1 MFDIGWAEM
10 ALIAVVAIVVIG
22 PKELPKVMREIG
34 IWVSRARAM
43 SRNFMD
49 QLDEMSRQSGI
60 DEVRKEAE
68 ALRQL
73 NPMQAIEKTI
83 DPDGVIARQGAELA
97 QIGNR
102 IDAPKATEVDA
113 PKATME
119 TAPETAPLEAAATSP
134 AAAPLPQSDDGV
146 QPNTPA
152 TPTPGPSGAAP

>member
-49 QLDEMSRQSGI
+49 QLDDMSRQSGI
-60 DEVRKEAE
+60 DEIRKEAE

-73 NPMQAIEKTI
+73 DPVQTIQKTI
-83 DPDGVIARQGAELA
+83 DPDGVIARQGAELS
-97 QIGNR
+97 QLGN
-102 IDAPKATEVDA
+102 AVDA
-113 PKATME
+113 PKATG
-119 TAPETAPLEAAATSP
+119 TTTVDAAPVEAAATAPAEAFVPQPAGEVQP
-134 AAAPLPQSDDGV
+134 AA
-146 QPNTPA
+146 TA
-152 TPTPGPSGAAP
+152 TPSSGPSGSTP

>member
-43 SRNFMD
+43 SRNFME

-73 NPMQAIEKTI
+73 NPMQTLEKTI

-97 QIGNR
+97 QIGN
-102 IDAPKATEVDA
+102 AVDA
-113 PKATME
+113 PKATQE
-119 TAPETAPLEAAATSP
+119 DAPKATAEAAPVEAAAP
-134 AAAPLPQSDDGV
+134 IAQSDDGG
-146 QPNTPA
+146 QPNAPA
-152 TPTPGPSGAAP
+152 TPSPGPTGSAP

>member
-73 NPMQAIEKTI
+73 NPMQTLEKTI
-83 DPDGVIARQGAELA
+83 DPDGVIARQGAELS
-97 QIGNR
+97 QIGNAM
-102 IDAPKATEVDA
+102 DAPKASQENAPMASQEIA
-113 PKATME
+113 PKATVQA
-119 TAPETAPLEAAATSP
+119 APVVEP
-134 AAAPLPQSDDGV
+134 AAAPIPPSADGV
-146 QPNTPA
+146 TANAAATPA
-152 TPTPGPSGAAP
+152 TDPTRSAS